1 VVEKVATYFK
11 EHIIIHMKKFFSL
24 KGGFS
29 RKNFII
35 GFLVDLFVYL
45 VIESV
50 FISYKSILDKNLG
63 AAPLAFIYFFIMIVL
78 LLCAFYLFVFSIKR
92 LRDLN
97 RSPWFCLLIL
107 VPVFNIFF
115 IATLCFAEGRIRG

>member
-1 VVEKVATYFK
+1 
-11 EHIIIHMKKFFSL
+11 MKKFFGL

-35 GFLVDLFVYL
+35 GFLGDLALYLIIETLFSIYKDKLNVALSITPLIFVYVVTL
-45 VIESV
+45 
-50 FISYKSILDKNLG
+50 F
-63 AAPLAFIYFFIMIVL
+63 L
-78 LLCAFYLFVFSIKR
+78 LLFCAFYLFVFSIKR

-115 IATLCFAEGRIRG
+115 IATLCFAEGRIKG